1 MPTRPFAYPDFHAAS
16 STEGRYMESEN
27 WTSVAHWPR
36 AWLEIVFKTYPR
48 MPLVPLPEVPW
59 ESRLSLSEALLRRSS
74 ERANTPEPLAL
85 DTLSVLLREA
95 TRIKPTDVD
104 PGSRRVYPSAG
115 ARFPVELYVAVNR
128 CAELDSGLY
137 HYRPL
142 DHALEQLD
150 TGPQRD
156 RLLRVFGHDWIADA
170 RCVVLL
176 SAELSR
182 SAVKYGDRA
191 YRFSL
196 IEAGHLMHNLLL
208 VGTDLETAV
217 TPVGGFADDRVHRYL
232 ALGPTEEYVLYTAVV
247 S

>member
-1 MPTRPFAYPDFHAAS
+1 MSTHSFAYPDFHAAS

-36 AWLEIVFKTYPR
+36 AWLDIVFKTYPR
-48 MPLVPLPEVPW
+48 MPLLRLPDVPW
-59 ESRLSLSEALLRRSS
+59 ESQLSLSEALVQRSS
-74 ERANTPEPLAL
+74 DRANVAEPLAL
-85 DTLSVLLREA
+85 ETLSVLLRES
-95 TRIKPTDVD
+95 TRIKPTAVD
-104 PGSRRVYPSAG
+104 HGSRRVYPSAG
-115 ARFPVELYVAVNR
+115 ARFPVEVYVAVSR
-128 CAELDSGLY
+128 CEGVAGGLY

-142 DHALEQLD
+142 DHALEQLAA
-150 TGPQRD
+150 GPQRD
-156 RLLRVFGHDWIADA
+156 RLRRVFGHDWIADA

-208 VGTDLETAV
+208 VGTDLGSAV
-217 TPVGGFADDRVHRYL
+217 TPIGGFADDRMHRYL
-232 ALGPTEEYVLYTAVV
+232 GLGPTEEYVLYSAVV